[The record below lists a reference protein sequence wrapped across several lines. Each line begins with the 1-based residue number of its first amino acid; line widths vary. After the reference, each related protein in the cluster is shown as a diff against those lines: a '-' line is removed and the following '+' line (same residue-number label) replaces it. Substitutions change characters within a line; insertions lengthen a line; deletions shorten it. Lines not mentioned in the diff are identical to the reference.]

1 MANSSIFLSDL
12 KFEVRILGSQ
22 EHQTLWQ
29 ADGSGYAPTECRGC
43 SVLKLMFIILF
54 NFSSVLDPHYQAFLF
69 RYLLDIFLN
78 EPFWIDFVYFT
89 CVSAFSFLVFFSV
102 NLIISIFFCV
112 HKPKLWLYVI
122 SFCFHVLFSMYIWEI
137 EFGVW
142 GLNDRCLHS
151 AWLWGPIRHCH
162 AFV

>member
-29 ADGSGYAPTECRGC
+29 ADGNGYAPTECRGC

-78 EPFWIDFVYFT
+78 EPF
-89 CVSAFSFLVFFSV
+89 
-102 NLIISIFFCV
+102 
-112 HKPKLWLYVI
+112 
-122 SFCFHVLFSMYIWEI
+122 
-137 EFGVW
+137 
-142 GLNDRCLHS
+142 
-151 AWLWGPIRHCH
+151 
-162 AFV
+162 